1 VDDGELE
8 ERIGDVRSIIDA
20 RAYTASELLLS
31 LPNIE
36 RRHVAGNR
44 CVVVARPLSAICRR
58 EVLLVLA
65 VIYLASTASPAVQAP
80 KRILFIGNSLTTA
93 NDLPGLVERIAR
105 AAGDLFECTTVAF
118 PDHGLEEHWS
128 RGDAQ
133 RAIRKGGWTFVV
145 LQQGPSAL
153 PESRI
158 LLRQYVQR
166 FDAEV
171 RRAGARTALY
181 MVWPSTA
188 RRGDFDAVSMSYS
201 IAAKD
206 VGALL
211 LPAGDAWRAAWR
223 RESTVG
229 LYARDGFHPSLAGS
243 YLAALVVYQ
252 GLSGKPAAT
261 LPTILSMP
269 PKTMTLLHEA
279 AAETITRR

>member
-1 VDDGELE
+1 V
-8 ERIGDVRSIIDA
+8 
-20 RAYTASELLLS
+20 SELLLS
-31 LPNIE
+31 LPTIE

-44 CVVVARPLSAICRR
+44 CLVVARRWSGLCNLGALLALS
-58 EVLLVLA
+58 
-65 VIYLASTASPAVQAP
+65 VISLASTPSPAVQAP
-80 KRILFIGNSLTTA
+80 TRILFIGNSLSTA

-105 AAGDLFECTTVAF
+105 AAGDLFECTSVAF

-153 PESRI
+153 PESRV
-158 LLRQYVQR
+158 LLRQYGRR

-171 RRAGARTALY
+171 RRAGARTAFY

-223 RESTVG
+223 RESTFG
-229 LYARDGFHPSLAGS
+229 LYARDGFHPSLLGS

-252 GLSGKPAAT
+252 GLSGKAAPT
-261 LPTILSMP
+261 LPTIISMP
-269 PKTMTLLHEA
+269 PAMMTLLHEA